1 MIYNLHTHTYRC
13 KHANGDINDYIEA
26 AIEHNVERLGIS
38 DHTPLPE
45 NRWLGVRMHLDELQE
60 YSDTIDR
67 AKLHYQDQI
76 TILKGM
82 ECDWSP
88 EYIEFY
94 QTELLGKYQFDY
106 LIGASHWFPFDGE
119 WQMSFNITTPEQV
132 MDYTKFYAKAIGSG
146 LFAFMAHPDVFCSN
160 YEWDDVAVTGAKI
173 ILQAAAKYNVP
184 LEINGYGF
192 RKPKVDLP
200 SGSRPGYPYIKFW
213 ELATNYDIQVICN
226 SDAHRPQD
234 IISGIDD
241 ARALAEKFGLHQVEL
256 F

>member
-26 AIEHNVERLGIS
+26 AIEHHVDRLGIS
-38 DHTPLPE
+38 DHTPLPD
-45 NRWLGVRMHLDELQE
+45 NRWLGVRMHLDDLQE
-60 YSDTIDR
+60 YSDTIDH
-67 AKLHYQDQI
+67 AKLHYQGQI

-82 ECDWSP
+82 ECDWSS
-88 EYIEFY
+88 EYIDFY
-94 QTELLGKYQFDY
+94 QTELLEKYQFDY
-106 LIGASHWFPFDGE
+106 LIGASHWFPFNDE
-119 WQMSFNITTPEQV
+119 WQMSFNITTPGQV
-132 MDYTKFYAKAIGSG
+132 MAYAKFYAQAIASG
-146 LFAFMAHPDVFCSN
+146 LFSFMAHPDVFCSN
-160 YEWDDVAVTGAKI
+160 YEWDDVAIIGAKI
-173 ILQAAAKYNVP
+173 ILQAAAKYNTP

-200 SGSRPGYPYIKFW
+200 SGSRPGYPYTKFW
-213 ELATNYDIQVICN
+213 ELAANYNIQVVCN

-241 ARALAEKFGLHQVEL
+241 AKALAEKFALHQVEL